1 MMIHLTDL
9 EIEAQEG
16 TGPKTHIKL
25 KIQKQRKGGQVW
37 EHTGI
42 QRQADDH
49 WENKHGPGHLKME
62 ASAGFCLRC
71 DVAAGG

>member
-16 TGPKTHIKL
+16 TVPKTHIKL
-25 KIQKQRKGGQVW
+25 KIQKERKGGRVW

-49 WENKHGPGHLKME
+49 
-62 ASAGFCLRC
+62 
-71 DVAAGG
+71 